1 MARRLRYTF
10 DRRLQRYRDTQ
21 TGRLVSAA
29 TVRRVTDAT
38 LRNLAPEVRT
48 LAGDLRAGRISTQ
61 QWAAQMRAI
70 VTDAH
75 LLSAASARGGL
86 NQMTDEAYG
95 QVGSVIRGQ
104 LAYLNGFVA
113 DIEGGLPVDG
123 TFTRRAVMYVQ
134 RGTNTYER
142 ARRAVE
148 TGRGMSDVRNLL
160 DLTIPETNHCVGVG
174 SCPAE
179 SAKGWTTPDQ
189 MSLPGDRIC
198 LNGCRCRLEWR

>member
-1 MARRLRYTF
+1 M
-10 DRRLQRYRDTQ
+10 
-21 TGRLVSAA
+21 
-29 TVRRVTDAT
+29 TDAT
-38 LRNLAPEVRT
+38 LRNLTPEVRT

-70 VTDAH
+70 VADAH
-75 LLSAASARGGL
+75 LLSAASARGGWSPDR
-86 NQMTDEAYG
+86 MTDEAYG

-104 LAYLNGFVA
+104 LAYLDGFVA
-113 DIEGGLPVDG
+113 DIEGGLPLDG
-123 TFTRRAVMYVQ
+123 AFTRRAVMYVQ

-148 TGRGMSDVRNLL
+148 TGRGMSEVRNLL
-160 DLTIPETNHCVGVG
+160 DLTIPETNHCVGAG

-198 LNGCRCRLEWR
+198 INGCRCRLEWR